1 MSRPVVEITS
11 GRLEGNAQDGY
22 QSFLGIPYAAPP
34 VGKLRFRAPQPVDPW
49 TGLRPAHEF
58 GPIAPQLPS
67 PLENVLGARPMVT
80 DEAGCLTL
88 NVWTPSA
95 DGGRR
100 PVMVWIHGGAFVTG
114 SGSTPWYDGARFAT
128 EHDVV
133 VVTVNYRL
141 GALGFTFLGELIGDD
156 YQGSGSVGI
165 QDQAAAL
172 RWVRDNIAAF
182 GGDAGNVTIF
192 GESAGGMSVGTLLAL
207 PEAAGLFHKAVP
219 QSGASSN
226 SLEPDVATG
235 YATALLDA
243 VGLDHSHAA
252 RLTEVPI
259 ESLMEA
265 QGKLAMAYAQRGM
278 TFQPV
283 VDGQVLD
290 RRPVDAVAAGSA
302 AGVPLLVGTNRDEWN
317 LFAAMDPRH
326 SSLDE
331 AGLLKAAA
339 ALFGEGAAE
348 AVATYRAARPS
359 AGAGD
364 LLSAMT
370 TDSVFRIPAIRLA
383 EAQQKAG
390 GSVWMYLFE
399 WATPAMG
406 GRFGS
411 CHALEIPF
419 VFDNLH
425 QPGAGL
431 FVGDTPPVE
440 LARTMNATWAHFA
453 RTGTPEGP
461 LAPWPAY
468 EPGPRST
475 MVLGDAPGVEE
486 DPMGEERALWEG
498 IR

>member
-11 GRLEGNAQDGY
+11 GRLEGNAEEGY
-22 QSFLGIPYAAPP
+22 QSFLGIPFAAPP
-34 VGKLRFRAPQPVDPW
+34 VGRLRFRAPEPVDPW

-58 GPIAPQLPS
+58 GPVAPQLAGA
-67 PLENVLGARPMVT
+67 LESVLGARPMVS

-88 NVWTPSA
+88 NVWTPHA
-95 DGGRR
+95 DGGKR

-128 EHDVV
+128 QHDVV

-141 GALGFTFLGELIGDD
+141 GVLGFTFLGELVGPE
-156 YQGSGSVGI
+156 YQGSGSVGV

-172 RWVRDNIAAF
+172 RWVRDNIAVF
-182 GGDAGNVTIF
+182 GGDPGNVTIF

-219 QSGASSN
+219 QSGATSN
-226 SLEPDVATG
+226 SLEAEVATE
-235 YATALLDA
+235 YASALLDA
-243 VGLDHSHAA
+243 LGIERAQAA
-252 RLTEVPI
+252 RLSDVPL
-259 ESLMEA
+259 EALMEA
-265 QGKLAMAYAQRGM
+265 QGKLAVTYAQRGM

-290 RRPVDAVAAGSA
+290 RRPLDAVAAGAA
-302 AGVPLLVGTNRDEWN
+302 AGVPILVGTNRDEWN

-326 SSLDE
+326 SSMDE
-331 AGLLKAAA
+331 TGLLKAVG
-339 ALFGEGAAE
+339 ALFRDAAPE
-348 AVATYRAARPS
+348 VVSAYRAARPS
-359 AGAGD
+359 ASPGD
-364 LLSAMT
+364 ILSAIT

-390 GSVWMYLFE
+390 GAVWMYLFD

-425 QPGAGL
+425 QPGASL
-431 FVGDTPPVE
+431 FVGDVPPVE

-453 RTGTPEGP
+453 RTGSPEGP
-461 LAPWPAY
+461 VAPWPAY

-475 MVLGDAPGVEE
+475 LVLGETIAVVE
-486 DPMGEERALWEG
+486 DPQGEERALWEG
-498 IR
+498 VR

>member
-1 MSRPVVEITS
+1 MSRPVVEIAS
-11 GRLEGNAQDGY
+11 GRLEGNALDGY
-22 QSFLGIPYAAPP
+22 QSYLGLPYAAPP
-34 VGKLRFRAPQPVDPW
+34 VGALRFRSPEPVDPW
-49 TGLRPAHEF
+49 TGLRPAHDF
-58 GPIAPQLPS
+58 GPVAPQLAS
-67 PLENVLGARPMVT
+67 ALENILGARPTVS

-88 NVWTPSA
+88 NVWTPQA

-141 GALGFTFLGELIGDD
+141 GVLGFTFLGELIGAD

-172 RWVRDNIAAF
+172 RWVRDNIGVF
-182 GGDAGNVTIF
+182 GGDPGNVTIF

-219 QSGASSN
+219 QSGATSHT
-226 SLEPDVATG
+226 LGPEAATG
-235 YATALLDA
+235 IAMALLDA
-243 VGLDHSHAA
+243 VGLERAEAA
-252 RLTEVPI
+252 RLQDVPI

-265 QGKLAMAYAQRGM
+265 QGKLALAYAQQGM

-290 RRPVDAVAAGSA
+290 RRPLDAVAAGSA
-302 AGVPLLVGTNRDEWN
+302 AGVPILVGTNRDEWN
-317 LFAAMDPRH
+317 LFAALNPRQA
-326 SSLDE
+326 SMDE
-331 AGLLKAAA
+331 AGLLKAAS
-339 ALFGEGAAE
+339 ALFGDSASDAIT
-348 AVATYRAARPS
+348 TYRAGRPS
-359 AGAGD
+359 FSPGD

-370 TDSVFRIPAIRLA
+370 TDSVFRVPAIRLA

-419 VFDNLH
+419 VFDNLQ
-425 QPGAGL
+425 QPGASL
-431 FVGDTPPVE
+431 FVGETPPVE
-440 LARTMNATWAHFA
+440 LARTMNAIWAHFA
-453 RTGTPEGP
+453 RTGSPEGP
-461 LAPWPAY
+461 VAPWPAY

-475 MVLGDAPGVEE
+475 LVLGETIAVVE
-486 DPMGEERALWEG
+486 DPQGEERALWEG
-498 IR
+498 VR

>member
-1 MSRPVVEITS
+1 MSRPVVEINS

-22 QSFLGIPYAAPP
+22 QSFLGIPFAAPP
-34 VGKLRFRAPQPVDPW
+34 VGRLRFRAPEPVDPW

-58 GPIAPQLPS
+58 GPVAPQLPS
-67 PLENVLGARPMVT
+67 PLESLLGSAPIVS

-88 NVWTPSA
+88 NVWTPEA
-95 DGGRR
+95 GAAKR

-114 SGSTPWYDGARFAT
+114 SGSTPWYDGARFAK

-141 GALGFTFLGELIGDD
+141 GVLGFSYLAELMGPE

-172 RWVRDNIAAF
+172 RWVRDNIAVF
-182 GGDAGNVTIF
+182 GGDPGNVTIF

-219 QSGASSN
+219 QSGATSN

-235 YATALLDA
+235 YAAALLGA
-243 VGLDHSHAA
+243 VGLERTEAA
-252 RLTEVPI
+252 RLTEIPL
-259 ESLMEA
+259 EALMAA
-265 QGKLAMAYAQRGM
+265 QGQLAMQFAQRGM

-283 VDGQVLD
+283 VDGEVLD
-290 RRPVDAVAAGSA
+290 RRPLDAVAAGSA
-302 AGVPLLVGTNRDEWN
+302 ADIPLLVGTNLDEWN
-317 LFAAMDPRH
+317 LFAAMDPRQA
-326 SSLDE
+326 SMDE
-331 AGLLKAAA
+331 AGLLKAAT
-339 ALFGEGAAE
+339 ALFGEAAGD
-348 AVATYRAARPS
+348 AVATYRSARPTAS
-359 AGAGD
+359 PGD

-370 TDSVFRIPAIRLA
+370 TDSVFRIPAIRLS

-390 GSVWMYLFE
+390 GSVWMYLFD

-425 QPGAGL
+425 QPGASL
-431 FVGDTPPVE
+431 FVGDQPPAD
-440 LARTMNATWAHFA
+440 LAKTMNASWARFA
-453 RTGTPEGP
+453 RTGSPEGP
-461 LAPWPAY
+461 LSPWPAY

-475 MVLGDAPGVEE
+475 MVLGAANGLRE

-498 IR
+498 VK